1 MERVRILLMQL
12 PATIRGFTV
21 YSFDEGEMY
30 YTIIINT
37 ALNTIMQT
45 QTYIHEVDHIKN
57 NDFDKVISVQEL
69 ESIRHFS

>member
-1 MERVRILLMQL
+1 MQL